1 MEQENRSY
9 TATEEVTPE
18 KTAKAVGSGELEV
31 YATPAMLALME
42 KVAAACLAP
51 LLKEGE
57 TSVGAQIGST
67 HLSPSPLGATV
78 RATATL
84 LSFDGRC
91 ARKRKAGPPSG
102 PRLPCGPLTGAPPAS
117 PSPPRTTLARSARGS
132 TPAPWWG
139 PSASSSECGR
149 KSPFKGFSKIAAG
162 ALSRPSPAPRT
173 NRIGCGEPS
182 PCPFLG
188 VYSITLD

>member
-42 KVAAACLAP
+42 QAAAACLAP

-84 LSFDGRC
+84 LSFDGRT
-91 ARKRKAGPPSG
+91 ARFGEGEHTRAVVGAQRFLQRMREKK
-102 PRLPCGPLTGAPPAS
+102 PL
-117 PSPPRTTLARSARGS
+117 
-132 TPAPWWG
+132 
-139 PSASSSECGR
+139 
-149 KSPFKGFSKIAAG
+149 
-162 ALSRPSPAPRT
+162 
-173 NRIGCGEPS
+173 
-182 PCPFLG
+182 
-188 VYSITLD
+188 

>member
-42 KVAAACLAP
+42 KAATACLAP

-78 RATATL
+78 QATATL
-84 LSFDGRC
+84 LSFDGRTAC
-91 ARKRKAGPPSG
+91 FAVTAEDDFGKIGEGEHTRAVVGAQRFLQRMREKK
-102 PRLPCGPLTGAPPAS
+102 PL
-117 PSPPRTTLARSARGS
+117 
-132 TPAPWWG
+132 
-139 PSASSSECGR
+139 
-149 KSPFKGFSKIAAG
+149 
-162 ALSRPSPAPRT
+162 
-173 NRIGCGEPS
+173 
-182 PCPFLG
+182 
-188 VYSITLD
+188 